1 MTRKELKAL
10 LGEGKIVTI
19 RKDEKGY
26 VVTDITDQVTYKEES
41 AALEVLVD
49 SPFEYGDV
57 LFDPNGP
64 PGPSL
69 IINNEPSTEISLTK
83 KPAEALLN
91 VGIPCFADAEETP
104 SFDDLLN
111 ATTTDNT
118 RLLME
123 KIRDAGEEKNFV
135 EAIRQLAP
143 LVGKAP
149 SLEDMCGGKVK

>member
-1 MTRKELKAL
+1 MTLKEMRTL
-10 LGEGKIVTI
+10 LDEGKIVTI

-26 VVTDITDQVTYKEES
+26 AVTDITDQVTCKEES
-41 AALEVLVD
+41 AALEVLV
-49 SPFEYGDV
+49 SSLFEYGDV

-64 PGPSL
+64 HGPSL

-83 KPAEALLN
+83 KQAEALLN
-91 VGIPCFADAEETP
+91 VGVPCFADAEKAP

-111 ATTTDNT
+111 ATTDNA

-123 KIRDAGEEKNFV
+123 EIRDAGEEKNFM

-143 LVGKAP
+143 LVGK
-149 SLEDMCGGKVK
+149 DGG

>member
-1 MTRKELKAL
+1 MTLKEPKAL
-10 LGEGKIVTI
+10 LDEGKIVTI

-49 SPFEYGDV
+49 SLFEYGDV

-64 PGPSL
+64 RGPSL
-69 IINNEPSTEISLTK
+69 IINNERGTEISLTEER
-83 KPAEALLN
+83 AEILRN
-91 VGIPCFADAEETP
+91 VGVPCFADAEETP

-111 ATTTDNT
+111 ATTDNA

-123 KIRDAGEEKNFV
+123 EIRDAGEEKNFM

-143 LVGKAP
+143 LVGK
-149 SLEDMCGGKVK
+149 DWR